1 MHEYWSITCD
11 KCIILMEDINR
22 GSCEVYGDS
31 ILSLQFFC
39 KSKTVPKMKFI
50 INLKTALQ
58 ALCQALG

>member
-1 MHEYWSITCD
+1 
-11 KCIILMEDINR
+11 MEDINR